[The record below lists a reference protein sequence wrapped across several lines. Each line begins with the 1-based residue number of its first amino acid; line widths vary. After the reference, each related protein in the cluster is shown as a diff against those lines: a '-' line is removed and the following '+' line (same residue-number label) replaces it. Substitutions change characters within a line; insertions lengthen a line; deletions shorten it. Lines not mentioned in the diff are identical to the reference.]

1 MDAPRSDALEE
12 NAEGWEASSHV
23 DAGDDDWPVVEHGS
37 WATPDARTRTWPLAG
52 PEPAESPSET
62 DRREG
67 IRIAAAVAPVTLL
80 LFPRD
85 DPEFAAHCQEV
96 AHATRDPH
104 TAQRRLRRR
113 YPRAVVHPRDPLGS
127 LDRRDEAWYVYRNGA
142 PGSQAS

>member
-23 DAGDDDWPVVEHGS
+23 DAGDDGWPVVEHGS
-37 WATPDARTRTWPLAG
+37 WATRDQSWPLAG
-52 PEPAESPSET
+52 PGQAESPSGT
-62 DRREG
+62 NLREG
-67 IRIAAAVAPVTLL
+67 IRLVPTVAPVTLL

-85 DPEFAAHCQEV
+85 DLEFASHCQEV

-142 PGSQAS
+142 PSSDAS